1 MAQDWIKMRTDL
13 YRHPKVCLMA
23 DILMQ
28 NDSDLARYVSQNLQR
43 DMTVTRNVT
52 RNAVV
57 GALLS
62 LWGVIRHRGVRVGDD
77 IFIHG
82 AFISLIDDIADLPG
96 IGEAMEQVGW
106 AVQQDEALVF
116 PRFFQENN
124 ADPDE
129 IRKKKN
135 AERQARYRT
144 KKADQQAK
152 NGDVTVGVTR
162 NVTITHRER
171 EEKEKEIKEKI
182 YKKESGAKR
191 ALPEKFSV
199 TPEMRAWAES
209 NVSIDIDQATEQWK
223 NSMLAHGRK
232 YVDWGRAWQNGM
244 INAQKWA
251 NEKKPPQAQLSP
263 SQIERFVEKAQADE
277 AGIYMATVN
286 GRIYTVSASGRV
298 TAG

>member
-1 MAQDWIKMRTDL
+1 MAGDWIKVESNTPDK
-13 YRHPKVCLMA
+13 PEVIGMA
-23 DILMQ
+23 DMLGLSPAHVFGGLFMVWRWFDQ
-28 NDSDLARYVSQNLQR
+28 HTTEGNALYVTKV
-43 DMTVTRNVT
+43 TVDRLSGVT
-52 RNAVV
+52 GFAEAMHKV
-57 GALLS
+57 GWLIIDE
-62 LWGVIRHRGVRVGDD
+62 G
-77 IFIHG
+77 G
-82 AFISLIDDIADLPG
+82 AISLPNFDRHCGDTAKSRALTAKRVAKHKKISAKSNAKSNAHSVTTSVTSALP
-96 IGEAMEQVGW
+96 
-106 AVQQDEALVF
+106 
-116 PRFFQENN
+116 
-124 ADPDE
+124 
-129 IRKKKN
+129 
-135 AERQARYRT
+135 
-144 KKADQQAK
+144 
-152 NGDVTVGVTR
+152 
-162 NVTITHRER
+162 R
-171 EEKEKEIKEKI
+171 EEKRREEIKEKI
-182 YKKESGAKR
+182 NKKESGAKR